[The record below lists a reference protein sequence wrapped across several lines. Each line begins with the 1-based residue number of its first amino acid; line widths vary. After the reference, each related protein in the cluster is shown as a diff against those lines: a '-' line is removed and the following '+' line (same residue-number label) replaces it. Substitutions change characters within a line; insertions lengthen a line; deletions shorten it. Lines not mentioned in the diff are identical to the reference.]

1 MVLPGEAFGF
11 GLICGSQS
19 TVERFE
25 RVGGMGWFNEDA
37 VGVEAGLRVAVRGER
52 RNRPAGLVRPVAGA
66 ALGAL
71 DQAVLALPECRGVSL
86 GEAGQVGVL
95 RAIDERGFVCG
106 RMGS

>member
-1 MVLPGEAFGF
+1 
-11 GLICGSQS
+11 
-19 TVERFE
+19 
-25 RVGGMGWFNEDA
+25 
-37 VGVEAGLRVAVRGER
+37 
-52 RNRPAGLVRPVAGA
+52 VAGA

-95 RAIDERGFVCG
+95 RAIDERGFVRG